1 MDKVSKEQ
9 RSRNMAAVPSKN
21 SKPELEVRREL
32 HRLGYRFRLHRKD
45 LPGTPDIVLP
55 KYRLCIF
62 VHGCFWHRHAGC
74 KRTTTPASNTAF
86 WRQKFERNQ
95 NRDAEARVLLELLGW
110 RVVVI
115 WSCETA
121 SEESLDV
128 AIRRAL
134 AFA

>member
-21 SKPELEVRREL
+21 SKPELEARRQL

-74 KRTTTPASNTAF
+74 KRTTTPASNAAF

-110 RVVVI
+110 RVAVI